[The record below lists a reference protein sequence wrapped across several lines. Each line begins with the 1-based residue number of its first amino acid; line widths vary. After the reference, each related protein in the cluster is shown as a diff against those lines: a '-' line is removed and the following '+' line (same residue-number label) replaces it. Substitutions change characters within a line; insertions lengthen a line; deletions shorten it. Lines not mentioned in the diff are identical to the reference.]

1 MGGEEIEGS
10 SRLLLKTGFVP
21 AQIPTVTKHLRR
33 DSQKF
38 PRVSLDGPRRSRG
51 GGRFDPVQL
60 RNFKENSTTM
70 AALTLLQAAA
80 QVAGAQEV
88 KRSAIIELF
97 AQPDILKVLPF
108 IDIPGSAYSYIQEGQ
123 LGSVA
128 FRGINE
134 AYATSTGL
142 VNPETETLRIIG
154 GDLDVDK
161 SLLKTHGPQ
170 VRTQQERM
178 KVKALS
184 LFVASAVINGDSEAD
199 PRSFDGLRKRI
210 TGTQLFPAGNS
221 SGGDALSLAVLDDA
235 IDAVDGATHILMS
248 KKMRN
253 LISQSAKNPN
263 VAGYVVWDKTEFG
276 DRVMFYNDLPI
287 LVTDYDANGALVID
301 FNEANPG
308 GGGAVG
314 TSIYVLKMGDDGV
327 VGIQNGI
334 MEVDD
339 LGQQNDKPVVRTRI
353 EWLASLA
360 VMNGRSAARVWG
372 IKKAAVTA

>member
-1 MGGEEIEGS
+1 
-10 SRLLLKTGFVP
+10 
-21 AQIPTVTKHLRR
+21 
-33 DSQKF
+33 
-38 PRVSLDGPRRSRG
+38 
-51 GGRFDPVQL
+51 
-60 RNFKENSTTM
+60 M

-80 QVAGAQEV
+80 QVAGADEI

-108 IDIPGSAYSYIQEGQ
+108 LDITGSAYTYISEGQ
-123 LGSVA
+123 LSGVA

-134 AYATSTGL
+134 SYDSTVGL
-142 VNPETETLRIIG
+142 INPETERLRIVG

-161 SLLKTHGPQ
+161 ALLKTHGDGI
-170 VRTQQERM
+170 RTTQERM

-184 LFVASAVINGDSEAD
+184 LFIAAKIINGDSESD
-199 PRSFDGLRKRI
+199 PREFDGLRKRI
-210 TGTQLFPAGNS
+210 TGTQLFAAGNT
-221 SGGDALSLAVLDDA
+221 SGGDALSLAVLDEA
-235 IDAVDGATHILMS
+235 IDQVDGPTHLLMS

-253 LISQSAKNPN
+253 LLSQAAKNPN
-263 VAGYVVWDKTEFG
+263 VAGYVVWDKDEFG
-276 DRVMFYNDLPI
+276 NRVMFYNDLPI
-287 LVTDYDANGALVID
+287 LVTDYDAEGKQVID

-308 GGGAVG
+308 GGSSVG
-314 TSIYVLKMGDDGV
+314 TSIYVVKLGDDGV
-327 VGIQNGI
+327 TGIQNGI

-339 LGQQNDKPVVRTRI
+339 LGQMNDKPVFRTRV